1 MEITPVLTRRDVANL
16 TAKAFGIAPRELFS
30 CCRTYNVVWPRQ
42 AAYLLIR
49 EFMPDSSLSQI
60 GKTLN
65 KDHTTVI
72 HGLRQAKWREGN
84 NPVFAAKLN
93 EARNLIREWPS
104 SRQIELETA
113 KQEPAAA
120 TIAEI
125 QETPPRAKPEPITS
139 NPRSLEMRS
148 AGFEYDN
155 WFRLSCKN
163 SEDQFLAIARR
174 VHPERVREFPKEA
187 AE

>member
-1 MEITPVLTRRDVANL
+1 MILTRRDVANL

-30 CCRTYNVVWPRQ
+30 RCRTYDVVWPRQ

-49 EFMPDSSLSQI
+49 ETFPDSSLSQI

-72 HGLRQAKWREGN
+72 HGLRKAKWREGN
-84 NPVFAAKLN
+84 NPVFASKLD
-93 EARNLIREWPS
+93 EARNLIREWPN
-104 SRQIELETA
+104 SRQIEPETA
-113 KQEPAAA
+113 KQEPAAPVLA
-120 TIAEI
+120 KEP
-125 QETPPRAKPEPITS
+125 ETPPRAKSEPITS

-163 SEDQFLAIARR
+163 SEDRFLAIARA
-174 VHPERVREFPKEA
+174 VHPERVREFSGGAVE
-187 AE
+187 